1 MSSVAETP
9 QAARAARTARRG
21 PRARRPALLDGAV
34 WILALGVLL
43 AGIVALN
50 VIVLQLTVQLDDLGH
65 ERAQLKADISH
76 LESQLSSAGA
86 NYRIEREA
94 QEQLGLV
101 EADPATTTY
110 LSVLEDR

>member
-1 MSSVAETP
+1 VSSVAETP
-9 QAARAARTARRG
+9 RAARATRRG
-21 PRARRPALLDGAV
+21 SRARRPALLDGAV

-110 LSVLEDR
+110 LSVLEEK